1 MNKPRIAIIYLCHND
16 IKYVPDVVDSWG
28 AQSYP
33 QELISIVMIPNGA
46 KDGAQDLIKNKILPR
61 SKKDLPEIIM
71 IDDGVNRGFAGG
83 NNIGIKWAMA
93 RGFDYVFLNNGDL
106 KLGERAVEE
115 LVDLMELDLT
125 IGSAQS
131 FVKLWQDKNKVNTTG
146 GVIHVAGFG
155 YARDNGKS
163 VDDVKVQDGEE
174 IIYASGAS
182 AIYRVSALKK
192 VGLLEEGFFMYH
204 EDLELGL
211 RLRFAGYK
219 NVLSTKSQ
227 VFHNYSFSRNP
238 KKFQWMETYRIV
250 VLLSYLKFRSFLVLT
265 PILVIV
271 ECGIWLLSI
280 KGKWFGSKFLAD
292 IELCK
297 PKTWK
302 LIANMRSRAQK
313 LRVIKDQ
320 DWMRILSSR
329 IEDQEVESLATRI
342 GNSVITL
349 MWKII
354 LPIIRW

>member
-1 MNKPRIAIIYLCHND
+1 
-16 IKYVPDVVDSWG
+16 
-28 AQSYP
+28 
-33 QELISIVMIPNGA
+33 
-46 KDGAQDLIKNKILPR
+46 
-61 SKKDLPEIIM
+61 
-71 IDDGVNRGFAGG
+71 
-83 NNIGIKWAMA
+83 
-93 RGFDYVFLNNGDL
+93 
-106 KLGERAVEE
+106 
-115 LVDLMELDLT
+115 
-125 IGSAQS
+125 
-131 FVKLWQDKNKVNTTG
+131 
-146 GVIHVAGFG
+146 
-155 YARDNGKS
+155 
-163 VDDVKVQDGEE
+163 
-174 IIYASGAS
+174 
-182 AIYRVSALKK
+182 
-192 VGLLEEGFFMYH
+192 
-204 EDLELGL
+204 
-211 RLRFAGYK
+211 K

-297 PKTWK
+297 PKIWK